1 MKRVVV
7 RILFVCLFLAVALA
21 AVITVIVET
30 GVAEK
35 WARPYVVRRI
45 EASTGARVDLGAFHF
60 RLRGL
65 DAELDDLTLHGREA
79 AGFPPFVHIDQVR
92 VGVHIISLFEK
103 KISLSDLEVI
113 RPSIFVRIG
122 ENGES
127 NLPTAPHRGPG
138 KPWREQL
145 FNLEIANVKVMGGF
159 IMFNNARI
167 PLDAEGKDFQ
177 FEMNYEARPPR
188 DDAYLG
194 DLSWKQVGIAARRF
208 LPFRMD
214 VATRFTL
221 TRNAF
226 SLNDFHLKLAG
237 TQLDAYG
244 ELPNFKPVAASF
256 HYRGDVSLPD
266 LRVILRKP
274 AMPDGHVQ
282 FTGNANYL
290 NGNLHMSGHYLA
302 QGIALKFHWFHA
314 GGIQSWS
321 DFEVADNRL
330 VLPAF
335 EAKALGGDAK
345 GRLDMDFHGLKFRTT
360 AQFNGASLAQ
370 VLAAVDNNEMPVNTL
385 HWDGTANTDAVLTW
399 TRDFKQLTTHGVS
412 LWSAANAAPGKLP
425 ITAHINFDYAM
436 SRDSVI
442 ISPSTID
449 TPVSQVLFAGTIAKR
464 KSDLAVDFHTDRI
477 ADWQDFINDL
487 RGNPPNPEAITGVAN
502 WNGKLTGPITGPT
515 FTGSFRALQAHYGR
529 LYWADITG
537 RMSYSPDEFELI
549 HAAVERGSSSAIL
562 DLTLGLDGKW
572 DFRKN
577 GTWSLSAHLVR
588 DSTDDL
594 QSMFGFSYPAHA
606 IVTADFRGS
615 GTRGAPVLDGNFDLD
630 QMVAYGVRIDHAKGE
645 LRLRHDQIRIN
656 DAELDR
662 DTGKVTGSLDYRLS
676 TKEVNFQIVGSAI
689 PLNNFRYLQLKA
701 LPVSGQLDF
710 KLAGDG
716 SIAAPKGHGTLQLTN
731 LQFGAEIPDSF
742 AGQIDSDG
750 QVATLV
756 ISSTKTAGSFRANM
770 RLGLSGGYPVT
781 GSMSLYQ
788 VDLDPF
794 IVAGFHLQ
802 NLTGHSNG
810 DGQFTI
816 SGNLRQPDTIIL
828 DAYLSRLSFDYQY
841 VKLHNEGPIR
851 LTYKESEVHIEQASL
866 SGPDTNFQFSGDA
879 RLTGTRTVNLT
890 ISGGINLRLASALF
904 PDLAAQG
911 VTQLNASI
919 TGTLSNPQIV
929 GQAKVENASAHYGD
943 FPAGLSGLNGNIVF
957 DRNRLVFENMTAQA
971 GGGDLKIS
979 GSVGY
984 GESPMRYEVNAT
996 ARSVRIRYP
1005 EGMSWL
1011 LDGGV
1016 QFSGTTK
1023 AALLSGNV
1031 IVQRVVFEQGVD
1043 LTSMLVVAQSSSSL
1057 TGPAI
1062 TSAYLRN
1069 LQFDVGATASS
1080 GMRIDWAGARF
1091 SAEGSVRIR
1100 GTWEHPI
1107 VLGSIHLLS
1116 GDMAFHGNT
1125 YRLTRGDV
1133 NFTNPFRFDPVL
1145 NIEAATD
1152 INPYEI
1158 TLDFTGPA
1166 SRMQLSYRSDPPL
1179 PATDIISLL
1188 ALGNP
1193 GEQSAFMTASSSQAQ
1208 NFGATALLS
1217 EAISSQLG
1225 GPIEKLFGVTNFRVD
1240 PFLASSL
1247 ATSGVEQ
1254 STAARVTIQK
1264 QVTRDLSVTYSTNAN
1279 SNQQQV
1285 IEVDYA
1291 VRRNISIVAL
1301 RDINGIFGIN
1311 VKFTSHFK

>member
-7 RILFVCLFLAVALA
+7 RVLLVCLFLVVVFA
-21 AVITVIVET
+21 AVVTVIVET
-30 GVAEK
+30 GLAEK
-35 WARPYVVRRI
+35 WARPFVVRRI
-45 EASTGARVDLGAFHF
+45 ESSTGARVELGAFHF
-60 RLRGL
+60 QLRGL
-65 DAELDDLTLHGREA
+65 HVELDDLTLHGREI
-79 AGFPPFVHIDQVR
+79 AGLPPFVHVDQVR

-113 RPSIFVRIG
+113 HPSVFVRTG

-127 NLPTAPHRGPG
+127 NLPVSPHRGPS

-145 FNLEIANVKVMGGF
+145 FNLEIAHLKVADGS

-167 PLDAEGKDFQ
+167 PLDVEGKDFQ
-177 FEMNYEARPPR
+177 FQMNYEAQQP
-188 DDAYLG
+188 DSAAYLG
-194 DLSWKQVGIAARRF
+194 DLSWKQVDIAARRF

-214 VATRFTL
+214 VSTRFTL
-221 TRNAF
+221 TRSAF
-226 SLNDFHLKLAG
+226 WLNDFHLRLPN

-244 ELPNFKPVAASF
+244 ELPDFQPVAAVF
-256 HYRGDVSLPD
+256 HCRGDISLPD
-266 LRVILRKP
+266 LRLILRKP
-274 AMPDGHVQ
+274 SMPDGHVQ
-282 FTGNANYL
+282 FTANASYRSSQL
-290 NGNLHMSGHYLA
+290 RMSGHYLA
-302 QGIALKFHWFHA
+302 QGIVLKFHWFHA

-330 VLPAF
+330 TLPAF

-345 GRLDMDFHGLKFRTT
+345 GRLDMDFRGLKFRTT
-360 AQFNGASLAQ
+360 AQFNGAQLSQ
-370 VLAAVDNNEMPVNTL
+370 VLAAVDNDEMPVNTL

-412 LWSAANAAPGKLP
+412 LWSPANAAPGKLP

-449 TPVSQVLFAGTIAKR
+449 TPVSKVLFAGSIAKR
-464 KSDLAVDFHTDRI
+464 KSDLAVDFHTGRI
-477 ADWQDFINDL
+477 EDWQDFINDL
-487 RGNPPNPEAITGVAN
+487 RGNPPNPESITGVAD

-515 FTGSFRALQAHYGR
+515 FAGSFHAVQAHYGR

-537 RMSYSPDEFELI
+537 RMSYSPEEFELI

-562 DLTLGLDGKW
+562 DLTLGLDGHW
-572 DFRKN
+572 DFHKDD
-577 GTWSLSAHLVR
+577 TWSLSAHLVR

-594 QSMFGFSYPAHA
+594 QSMFGVSYPAHA
-606 IVTADFRGS
+606 IVTADFAGS
-615 GTRGAPVLDGNFDLD
+615 GTRAEPILDGAFALD
-630 QMVAYGVRIDHAKGE
+630 QMVAYGVRIDHVTGE
-645 LRLRHDQIRIN
+645 LRLRHDQIRIIN
-656 DAELDR
+656 AELDR
-662 DTGKVTGSLDYRLS
+662 DAGKVTGSLDYRLS
-676 TKEVNFQIVGSAI
+676 TKQATFQIVGSAI

-710 KLAGDG
+710 KLSGDG
-716 SIAAPKGHGTLQLTN
+716 PITAPRSHGTVELTN

-742 AGQIDSDG
+742 VGQIDSDG
-750 QVATLV
+750 QFANLV
-756 ISSTKTAGSFRANM
+756 ISSTKNAGNLKANL
-770 RLGLSGGYPVT
+770 RLGLSGGYPLT

-794 IVAGFHLQ
+794 IVAAFHLQ
-802 NLTGHSNG
+802 NLAGHSNG

-816 SGNLRQPDTIIL
+816 SGNLLQPDTIIF
-828 DAYLSRLSFDYQY
+828 DAYLSRLSFNYQY
-841 VKLHNEGPIR
+841 VKLQNEGPIR
-851 LTYKESEVHIEQASL
+851 LIYNASEVRIEQASL

-879 RLTGTRTVNLT
+879 RLTGTKALNLN
-890 ISGGINLRLASALF
+890 ISGAINLQLAAALF
-904 PDLAAQG
+904 PGLDARGA
-911 VTQLNASI
+911 TQLNASI
-919 TGTLSNPQIV
+919 TGTLTNPQIV

-957 DRNRLVFENMTAQA
+957 DRNRLIFENMTAQA

-984 GESPMRYEVNAT
+984 GESPMHYEVNAT

-1031 IVQRVVFEQGVD
+1031 TVQRVVFGQGAD

-1069 LQFDVGATASS
+1069 LQFDVGATAGA

-1091 SAEGSVRIR
+1091 SAEGSVRVR

-1107 VLGSIHLLS
+1107 VLGNVHLLS
-1116 GDMAFHGNT
+1116 GDMSFHGNS

-1158 TLDFTGPA
+1158 TLDFSGPA

-1188 ALGNP
+1188 ALGSP
-1193 GEQSAFMTASSSQAQ
+1193 GEQTAFMNASSSQTQ

-1264 QVTRDLSVTYSTNAN
+1264 QVTRELSVTYSTNAN

-1291 VRRNISIVAL
+1291 VSRNISIVAL

-1311 VKFTSHFK
+1311 VKFTNHIK

>member
-7 RILFVCLFLAVALA
+7 RILSVCLLLAVALA

-30 GVAEK
+30 GLAEK
-35 WARPYVVRRI
+35 WARPYVVHRI
-45 EASTGARVDLGAFHF
+45 EASTGARVQLGAFHF
-60 RLRGL
+60 HLRGL
-65 DAELDDLTLHGREA
+65 RLELDDLTLHGRET
-79 AGFPPFVHIDQVR
+79 AGLPPFVHIDQVR
-92 VGVHIISLFEK
+92 VGVHIISLFERK
-103 KISLSDLEVI
+103 ASLSDLEVI
-113 RPSIFVRIG
+113 RPSVFVRIG

-127 NLPTAPHRGPG
+127 NIPSPQHRGPS

-145 FNLEIANVKVMGGF
+145 FNLEIANLKVSDGF
-159 IMFNNARI
+159 ILFNNARI
-167 PLDAEGKDFQ
+167 PLDAEGKDFRFQ
-177 FEMNYEARPPR
+177 MNYEAQQLGG
-188 DDAYLG
+188 AYLG
-194 DLSWKQVGIAARRF
+194 ELGWKQVEIAARRF
-208 LPFRMD
+208 IPFRMD
-214 VATRFTL
+214 VSTRFTL
-221 TRNAF
+221 TRSAF
-226 SLNDFHLKLAG
+226 SLNDFHLKLPD

-244 ELPNFKPVAASF
+244 ELPGFKPVAANF
-256 HYRGDVSLPD
+256 HCRGDISLPD
-266 LRVILRKP
+266 LRLILRKP
-274 AMPDGHVQ
+274 SMPDGHVQ
-282 FTGNANYL
+282 FTANGSYRDSQL
-290 NGNLHMSGHYLA
+290 RMSGHYLA
-302 QGIALKFHWFHA
+302 QGIVLKFHWFHA

-321 DFEVADNRL
+321 DFEVADNHL
-330 VLPAF
+330 TLPAF
-335 EAKALGGDAK
+335 EARALGGQAK
-345 GRLDMDFHGLKFRTT
+345 GHLDMDFHGLNFRTT
-360 AQFNGASLAQ
+360 AQFNGARLAQ
-370 VLAAVDNNEMPVNTL
+370 VLAAVDNEEMPVNTL
-385 HWDGTANTDAVLTW
+385 HWDGAADTDAVLTW
-399 TRDFKQLTTHGVS
+399 TRDFKQLTTRGVS
-412 LWSAANAAPGKLP
+412 VWSPTGVAPGKLP

-436 SRDSVI
+436 TRDSVI

-449 TPVSQVLFAGTIAKR
+449 TPVSTVLFAGAIAKR
-464 KSDLAVDFHTDRI
+464 KSDLAVNFHTGRI

-487 RGNPPNPEAITGVAN
+487 RGNPPNPEAITGVAD
-502 WNGKLTGPITGPT
+502 WNGKLTGPITGPA
-515 FTGSFRALQAHYGR
+515 FAGSFHAVQARYGK

-537 RMSYSPDEFELI
+537 RMSYSPKEFELI

-562 DLTLGLDGKW
+562 DLTLGLDGHWNFHKE
-572 DFRKN
+572 

-594 QSMFGFSYPAHA
+594 QSMFGVSYPAHA
-606 IVTADFRGS
+606 IVTADFQGS
-615 GTRGAPVLDGNFDLD
+615 GTRGDPVLDGTFDLT
-630 QMVAYGVRIDHAKGE
+630 QMVAYDVRIDHAKGE
-645 LRLRHDQIRIN
+645 LHLRHDQIRII
-656 DAELDR
+656 DAEVDR

-676 TKEVNFQIVGSAI
+676 TKEVNFQMVGSAI

-710 KLAGDG
+710 KLSGEG
-716 SIAAPKGHGTLQLTN
+716 PIAAPKGHGTFQLTN

-750 QVATLV
+750 QFANLV
-756 ISSTKTAGSFRANM
+756 ISSTKSVESLKANV
-770 RLGLSGGYPVT
+770 RLGLSGGYPLT

-794 IVAGFHLQ
+794 IVAAFHLQ
-802 NLTGHSNG
+802 GLTGHSNG

-816 SGNLRQPDTIIL
+816 SGNLLQPDTIIF

-851 LTYKESEVHIEQASL
+851 LIYNESEVRIEQASL

-879 RLTGTRTVNLT
+879 RLTGTKALNLN
-890 ISGGINLRLASALF
+890 ISGAINLRLAAALF
-904 PDLAAQG
+904 PDLEARG

-919 TGTLSNPQIV
+919 TGTLTNPQIV
-929 GQAKVENASAHYGD
+929 GQARVENASAHYGD
-943 FPAGLSGLNGNIVF
+943 FPAGLSALNGNIVF
-957 DRNRLVFENMTAQA
+957 DRNRLIFENMTAQA

-984 GESPMRYEVNAT
+984 GESPMHYEVDAT

-1016 QFSGTTK
+1016 QFSGTTR

-1031 IVQRVVFEQGVD
+1031 TVQRVVFGQGVD
-1043 LTSMLVVAQSSSSL
+1043 LTSMLVVAQNSSSL

-1069 LQFDVGATASS
+1069 LQFDVGATAGA

-1091 SAEGSVRIR
+1091 TAEGSVRVR

-1107 VLGSIHLLS
+1107 VLGNVHLLS
-1116 GDMAFHGNT
+1116 GEMAFHGNS

-1179 PATDIISLL
+1179 PGTDIISLL
-1188 ALGNP
+1188 ALGSP
-1193 GEQSAFMTASSSQAQ
+1193 GEQTAFMNASSSQTQ

-1291 VRRNISIVAL
+1291 VSRNISIVAL